1 MLSNENYNR
10 FKKLTT
16 KQFNVK
22 NCSCGETVSVRVCIL
37 NYLLHAVLQLFKN
50 SGVERR
56 RRSNRETRVC
66 CVERGPSS
74 IPLWDWVCP
83 SPAKFQ
89 TFDLEKA

>member
-50 SGVERR
+50 SWGRAPQAVESRNAGMLCR
-56 RRSNRETRVC
+56 KGTLLDPTV
-66 CVERGPSS
+66 GLGM
-74 IPLWDWVCP
+74 PLSRKISD
-83 SPAKFQ
+83 F
-89 TFDLEKA
+89 